1 MFKNTKCLWYSLNIY
16 LVTEKV
22 FSYISVSFKGVTD
35 FICIWGS
42 CRHSTCKWR
51 PYQIS
56 QLTYF
61 KPCTL
66 ELYTVCTFV
75 HGWNWTLLQHQN
87 LIVPL
92 FAAKFIVKFGKL
104 LQDAICINNLVAFLE
119 NVIYHNSCFTI
130 AEIVIFSGYIKYK
143 MSDDSGD
150 EGFFNENFDEERLT
164 ILF

>member
-1 MFKNTKCLWYSLNIY
+1 M
-16 LVTEKV
+16 
-22 FSYISVSFKGVTD
+22 
-35 FICIWGS
+35 
-42 CRHSTCKWR
+42 
-51 PYQIS
+51 
-56 QLTYF
+56 
-61 KPCTL
+61 
-66 ELYTVCTFV
+66 
-75 HGWNWTLLQHQN
+75 LQHQN